1 MSRIHQALR
10 RAEQTVTAPSTST
23 DDGFQT
29 SLERVRPDV
38 PPDPR
43 GGTGLSA
50 RALTAPTLILHDAV
64 SPTVLEQYRRLGAV
78 VHHAQAARG
87 VKALM
92 IVSAVADE
100 GKTLTSAN
108 VALTLSESYHRRVL
122 LIDGDLRR
130 PTLHDLFGVTNTTG
144 WRETLNGTV
153 DQAQHWRRLT
163 ATLSLLTAG
172 DHDGDPIQ
180 ALTAGRLASALHR
193 AAAEFDWVIIDTPP
207 AAILPD
213 ANLMARHV
221 DAAVLVVRA
230 GSTAVPAI
238 QRAIEAVGRERILGV
253 ALNRVEDRI
262 LADNYYTRYYGNG
275 IERQRA

>member
-10 RAEQTVTAPSTST
+10 RAEQTVAGPSTSPV
-23 DDGFQT
+23 DRVET
-29 SLERVRPDV
+29 SREIVRPDL
-38 PPDPR
+38 PPDRR
-43 GGTGLSA
+43 GGGLSA
-50 RALTAPTLILHDAV
+50 RALAAPTLILHDAV

-87 VKALM
+87 VKVLM

-130 PTLHDLFGVTNTTG
+130 PTLQDLFGVPNTIG
-144 WRETLNGTV
+144 WRETLNGTA

-163 ATLSLLTAG
+163 PSLSLLTAG
-172 DHDGDPIQ
+172 HHAGDPIQ
-180 ALTAGRLASALHR
+180 ALTAGRLASALQR
-193 AAAEFDWVIIDTPP
+193 AAAEFDWVVVDTPP

-230 GSTAVPAI
+230 GSTAIPAV
-238 QRAIEAVGRERILGV
+238 QRAIDAVGRERILGV
-253 ALNRVEDRI
+253 ALNRVEDRV
-262 LADNYYTRYYGNG
+262 LTDNYYTRYYGNG
-275 IERQRA
+275 IERP